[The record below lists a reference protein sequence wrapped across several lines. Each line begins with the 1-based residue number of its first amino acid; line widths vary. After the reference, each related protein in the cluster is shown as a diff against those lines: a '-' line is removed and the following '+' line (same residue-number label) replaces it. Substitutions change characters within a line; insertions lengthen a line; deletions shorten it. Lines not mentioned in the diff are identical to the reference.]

1 MKPILFLCTV
11 SLMIALLT
19 GCDKSTQQ
27 QVTGP
32 TPMDSLA
39 MIREVLKPAENCRPC
54 HPTHYQEWQTSMHA
68 YAFVDPVFF
77 RLNDIGQQR
86 SSNQLDQ
93 FCVKCHSPFATI
105 LKETPPG
112 FDPADLSELAARGV
126 QCDVCHTIKSF
137 QTGKSIRSFHL
148 DGVRRGPLSDPKANA
163 FHESAFDERYANTE
177 ICSPCHN
184 VIAPNGI
191 MVESTVEEWN
201 QSPFL
206 AMGLECQG
214 CHMPTYSG
222 QAAIGGPQRDNLHR
236 HTFVGVDYPLVDF
249 PGKEE
254 TIQAIQALLQNA
266 LKMTVEAPASVSAS
280 DSLRID
286 VTLLND
292 QTGHDIPSG
301 TIFERQMWVEITL
314 TDQASGQVFYQSGQ
328 LDPNGDLLNHHSDY
342 VANGSL
348 PPDSALALFHGTPFT
363 SGQETLFFWEA
374 DAVEK
379 RTIPPFDSR
388 TVSYRIPP
396 PLPQGPLQLTI
407 RLRFRSFP
415 PYLLRAIG
423 LDSLIPNLIIFDM
436 AQYEQTIQVSG

>member
-1 MKPILFLCTV
+1 MKTFHCVVTILAFTILV
-11 SLMIALLT
+11 
-19 GCDKSTQQ
+19 GCDTSNQQ
-27 QVTGP
+27 QVSGP
-32 TPMDSLA
+32 APMDSLA
-39 MIREVLKPAENCRPC
+39 MFREVMKPAENCKPC
-54 HPTHYQEWQTSMHA
+54 HPTHYQEWQSSMHA

-93 FCVKCHSPFATI
+93 FCVKCHSPFATF
-105 LKETPPG
+105 LQEAPPG
-112 FDPADLSELAARGV
+112 FDPANLSDLAARGV

-137 QTGKSIRSFHL
+137 QAGKSVETFHL

-163 FHESAFDERYANTE
+163 FHESAFDQRYTSTE
-177 ICSPCHN
+177 ICTPCHN
-184 VIAPNGI
+184 VIAPNGL
-191 MVESTVEEWN
+191 MVESTAEEWN
-201 QSPFL
+201 QSPYL

-222 QAAIGGPQRDNLHR
+222 EAAVGGPMRDNLHR

-249 PGKEE
+249 PGKEQ
-254 TIQAIQALLQNA
+254 TIQAVRELLQKS
-266 LKMTVEAPASVSAS
+266 LKMTVEAPATANRS
-280 DSLRID
+280 DSLTIQ

-301 TIFERQMWVEITL
+301 TIFERQMWVEITV
-314 TDQASGQVFYQSGQ
+314 TDQATGQVVYQSGL
-328 LDPNGDLLNHHSDY
+328 LDPNGDLLNHHSEY

-348 PPDSALALFHGTPFT
+348 PEDSTLALFHGTPFT
-363 SGQETLFFWEA
+363 AGSETLFFWEA

-379 RTIPPFDSR
+379 KTIPPFDSR
-388 TVSYRIPP
+388 TVTYRIAP
-396 PLPQGPLQLTI
+396 PLPQGPLTVNV

-423 LDSLIPNLIIFDM
+423 MESLIDKLIIFDM
-436 AQYEQTIQVSG
+436 AEFQQTIQING